1 MNFIAFSDEQQLL
14 LPIIS
19 LLRKNGTVDVITQ
32 GDSAKSLQ
40 NSGVRKI
47 FLLDDSNRTDSI
59 SDLISEKMKSGEYT
73 HAFFASTV
81 NGRDVAG
88 LVSGKTGI
96 KAVAEI
102 NSLVLDGNSV
112 RTKRFFY
119 GGKSI
124 VEEESDARIF
134 TFVPGI
140 SEFSPAENASQAEK
154 LSLKPSRINMV
165 SVEEKNT
172 GGVDIEKSQAIV
184 SVGRGI
190 GNKEGLSVV
199 EPLAAVLNG
208 VVAGSRPVC
217 LDYHWLSEDRQV
229 GLSGKKVRP
238 KVYIALGISGQI
250 QHIAGMRGSKIV
262 IAVNKDKSAPIFEEC
277 DYGIVGDLFQIVP
290 KIVEGMKK

>member
-1 MNFIAFSDEQQLL
+1 M
-14 LPIIS
+14 
-19 LLRKNGTVDVITQ
+19 
-32 GDSAKSLQ
+32 
-40 NSGVRKI
+40 
-47 FLLDDSNRTDSI
+47 
-59 SDLISEKMKSGEYT
+59 
-73 HAFFASTV
+73 
-81 NGRDVAG
+81 
-88 LVSGKTGI
+88 

-102 NSLVLDGNSV
+102 NSLVLDGNTV
-112 RTKRFFY
+112 KTKRFFY

-124 VEEESDARIF
+124 VEEESDAKIF

-140 SEFSPAENASQAEK
+140 SEASEADTVSQVEK
-154 LSLKPSRINMV
+154 LALKPSKINVV

-238 KVYIALGISGQI
+238 KVYIAIGISGQI
-250 QHIAGMRGSKIV
+250 QHIAGMRGSKVV
-262 IAVNKDKSAPIFEEC
+262 IAINKDKSAPIFEEC

>member
-32 GDSAKSLQ
+32 GDSAKSLEK
-40 NSGVRKI
+40 SGARKI
-47 FLLDDSNRTDSI
+47 FLIEDTNRTDSVA
-59 SDLISEKMKSGEYT
+59 DLIAEKMKAGEYT

-88 LVSGKTGI
+88 LVSGKTGM

-102 NSLVLDGNSV
+102 NSLVLDGNTV
-112 RTKRFFY
+112 KTKRFFY

-124 VEEESDARIF
+124 VEEESDAKIF

-140 SEFSPAENASQAEK
+140 SEASQADTVSQVEK
-154 LSLKPSRINMV
+154 LASKPSKINVV

-190 GNKEGLSVV
+190 GNKEGLSAV

-238 KVYIALGISGQI
+238 KVYIAIGISGQI
-250 QHIAGMRGSKIV
+250 QHIAGMRGSKVV
-262 IAVNKDKSAPIFEEC
+262 IAINKDKSAPIFEEC

>member
-32 GDSAKSLQ
+32 GDSAKSLE
-40 NSGVRKI
+40 NSGARKV

-59 SDLISEKMKSGEYT
+59 SDLISEKMKAGEYT

-81 NGRDVAG
+81 NGRDVAA
-88 LVSGKTGI
+88 LVSGKTGM

-102 NSLVLDGNSV
+102 NSFILDGNVV

-140 SEFSPAENASQAEK
+140 SEFSPAESASQIEK
-154 LSLKPSRINMV
+154 LTLKPSKINVV

-250 QHIAGMRGSKIV
+250 QHIAGMRGSKVV
-262 IAVNKDKSAPIFEEC
+262 IAINKDKSAPIFEEC

-290 KIVEGMKK
+290 KIIEGMKK

>member
-19 LLRKNGTVDVITQ
+19 LLRKNGPVDVITQ
-32 GDSAKSLQ
+32 GDSAKSLEK
-40 NSGVRKI
+40 SGARKI
-47 FLLDDSNRTDSI
+47 FLIEDTNRVDSV
-59 SDLISEKMKSGEYT
+59 SDLIAEKMRAGEYT

-88 LVSGKTGI
+88 LVSGKTGM

-102 NSLVLDGNSV
+102 NSLVLDGNTV
-112 RTKRFFY
+112 KTKRFFY

-124 VEEESDARIF
+124 VEEESDAKIF

-140 SEFSPAENASQAEK
+140 SEASQADTVSQVEK
-154 LSLKPSRINMV
+154 LASKPSKINVV

-184 SVGRGI
+184 GVGRGI
-190 GNKEGLSVV
+190 GNKEGLSAV
-199 EPLAAVLNG
+199 EPLASVLNG

-238 KVYIALGISGQI
+238 KVYIAIGISGQI
-250 QHIAGMRGSKIV
+250 QHIAGMRGSKVV
-262 IAVNKDKSAPIFEEC
+262 IAINKDKSAPIFEEC

>member
-32 GDSAKSLQ
+32 GDSAKSLEK
-40 NSGVRKI
+40 SGARKI
-47 FLLDDSNRTDSI
+47 FLVEDSNRTDSVA
-59 SDLISEKMKSGEYT
+59 DLIAEKMKAGEYT

-88 LVSGKTGI
+88 LVSGKTGM

-102 NSLVLDGNSV
+102 NSLVLDGNTV
-112 RTKRFFY
+112 KTKRFFY

-124 VEEESDARIF
+124 VEEESDAKIF

-140 SEFSPAENASQAEK
+140 SEASEADTVSQVEK
-154 LSLKPSRINMV
+154 LALKPSKINVV

-238 KVYIALGISGQI
+238 KVYIAIGISGQI
-250 QHIAGMRGSKIV
+250 QHIAGMRGSKVV
-262 IAVNKDKSAPIFEEC
+262 IAINKDKSAPIFEEC